1 MRSLVY
7 FQSGGPTAV
16 INCSLYGV
24 IAEAFKSDG
33 IGGVY
38 GSIHGVEGL
47 IEDNLAD
54 LRREDLEEIELLKQT
69 PGAALLSSRK
79 KLPGEEDP
87 LFGKIV
93 RTIYRHEIG
102 YVIVNGGND

>member
-24 IAEAFKSDG
+24 IAEAFKSNE

-38 GSIHGVEGL
+38 GSIHGVEGSGST
-47 IEDNLAD
+47 IAGPSEV
-54 LRREDLEEIELLKQT
+54 EELVGSVLLGT
-69 PGAALLSSRK
+69 EMVGLSSH
-79 KLPGEEDP
+79 PA
-87 LFGKIV
+87 
-93 RTIYRHEIG
+93 RTNAPPARTRRGIAANLRFMNLVLLRLSHG
-102 YVIVNGGND
+102 